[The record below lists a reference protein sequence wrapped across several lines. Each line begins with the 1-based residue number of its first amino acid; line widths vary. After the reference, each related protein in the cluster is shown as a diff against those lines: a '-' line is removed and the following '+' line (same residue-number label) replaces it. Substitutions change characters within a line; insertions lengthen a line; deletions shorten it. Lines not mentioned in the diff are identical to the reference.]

1 MIKIVLI
8 ISLCFFCP
16 GMIFSQPEVSL
27 PSEINILIDNYV
39 FDPSEAWTDSLI
51 SEARTGYLR
60 YEIISTYRVSHQ
72 IQTKIRVPQ
81 FFTFKQV
88 IRQIVFYYGL
98 LDSEDAR
105 KCEKLLI
112 YPFFCNIEDNPA
124 AQCTYVKEGWYKF
137 EVNYWNT
144 VDVPKTPGPEN
155 KFLYNQLIESSMTE
169 LGDIDG
175 ISEKILKKIAAENNI
190 SVDKL
195 QKIYEEV
202 KLWQLAQ

>member
-1 MIKIVLI
+1 MIKIVI
-8 ISLCFFCP
+8 VISLCFFCP

-27 PSEINILIDNYV
+27 PGEINILIDNYV
-39 FDPSEAWTDSLI
+39 FDPSESWTDSLI

-60 YEIISTYRVSHQ
+60 YEIVSTCRGLNQ

-88 IRQIVFYYGL
+88 IRQIVLYYGL
-98 LDSEDAR
+98 LNDEDAR

-112 YPFFCNIEDNPA
+112 YPFFCNIEDTSA
-124 AQCTYVKEGWYKF
+124 AQCIYVKEGWYKF
-137 EVNYWNT
+137 EVNYWNI
-144 VDVPKTPGPEN
+144 VDVPNAPGPEN
-155 KFLYNQLIESSMTE
+155 KFLYNQLIESSMADF
-169 LGDIDG
+169 GDRDG

-190 SVDKL
+190 SVDEL

>member
-1 MIKIVLI
+1 MIKIVII
-8 ISLCFFCP
+8 ISFCLFYP
-16 GMIFSQPEVSL
+16 GMIYSQPEVSL
-27 PSEINILIDNYV
+27 PREINILIDDYV

-51 SEARTGYLR
+51 SEAQAGYLR
-60 YEIISTYRVSHQ
+60 YEIISTYRGSNQ

-112 YPFFCNIEDNPA
+112 YPFFYNIEDTPA
-124 AQCTYVKEGWYKF
+124 AQCTCVKEGWYEF

-144 VDVPKTPGPEN
+144 VDVPNAPGPEN
-155 KFLYNQLIESSMTE
+155 KFLYNQLIDSSMTNF
-169 LGDIDG
+169 GDRDG
-175 ISEKILKKIAAENNI
+175 ISENILKKIAAENNI
-190 SVDKL
+190 SVDDL